1 MIKISIIVPVYN
13 VEKYIGRCLDSLLV
27 QTFADFEVI
36 CIDDGSPDGSGKI
49 CEEYVKRDS
58 RIKVHHIENGGVSNA
73 RNYALSEAAGEW
85 YAFVDAD
92 DWVEPDYLETL
103 YEKATENDC
112 DIAACSFQRNNI
124 FTMGYNKENIRTVMI
139 DGAGNCIRNFICS
152 VDSMQG
158 MVWNKL
164 YRADLFKDI
173 SFDADV
179 KVNEDCL
186 YTYEVMKRCRKACFV
201 TAQLYHWFFREDSA
215 CHSKIVA
222 CDFTAANVFLHL
234 YEETVSMEDEAVR
247 RTLQKNYMGSVLKV
261 FLHADYKK
269 KDAEVKEARNR
280 CRQWRKAVWNVLDS
294 RTKLKYVLA
303 FHIKW
308 LLRF

>member
-1 MIKISIIVPVYN
+1 MLKISVIVPVYN
-13 VEKYIGRCLDSLLV
+13 VEKYISRCLDSLLA

-36 CIDDGSPDGSGKI
+36 CVDDGSLDDSGKI
-49 CEEYVKRDS
+49 CEKYAEQDG
-58 RIKVHHIENGGVSNA
+58 RIKVHHIENSGVSNA
-73 RNYALSEAAGEW
+73 RNYALSKAEGEW

-103 YEKATENDC
+103 YEKATQNDC
-112 DIAACSFQRNNI
+112 DIAACSFQRNNA
-124 FTMGYNKENIRTVMI
+124 FTMGYSKENIRTVLI
-139 DGAGNCIRNFICS
+139 DGSKKCIRNFICS

-173 SFDADV
+173 CFDVNV

-186 YTYEVMKRCRKACFV
+186 YTYQVMKRCHKACFV
-201 TAQLYHWFFREDSA
+201 TAPLYHWFFREDSA
-215 CHSKIVA
+215 CHSKAVA
-222 CDFTAANVFLHL
+222 CDFTAANVFLYL
-234 YEETVSMEDEAVR
+234 YEETASMEDEAVR
-247 RTLQKNYMGSVLKV
+247 KTLQKNYIGSVLKV

-280 CRQWRKAVWNVLDS
+280 CRQWRKVVWKAFDS

-308 LLRF
+308 MLRF